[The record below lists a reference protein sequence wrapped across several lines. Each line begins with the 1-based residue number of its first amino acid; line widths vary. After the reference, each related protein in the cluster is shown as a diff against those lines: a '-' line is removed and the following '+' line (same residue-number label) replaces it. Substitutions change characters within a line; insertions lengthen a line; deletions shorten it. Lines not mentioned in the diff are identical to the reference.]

1 MVVVFFT
8 YDKFVML
15 VKKLIQAYRRFLN
28 YNDVLNLYGVGVLVT
43 KLCFR
48 GITLYITYSIMHTV
62 GAGF

>member
-48 GITLYITYSIMHTV
+48 GITL
-62 GAGF
+62 